1 MSLVLFILYFFRLF
15 FLSDESIQGDLNDL
29 AKYIQM
35 LLNRSKITTFHLVDH
50 SFDDQSALDSK
61 FNETDA
67 IGIPY
72 GLILDEISLQ
82 NGFMKLRNRDTTLS
96 ETIHISQLNH
106 YVPKI
111 FQS

>member
-1 MSLVLFILYFFRLF
+1 MFVICSIHFLFVYV
-15 FLSDESIQGDLNDL
+15 SDESIAADLNDL

-35 LLNRSKITTFHLVDH
+35 LLNRSKITTFDLVNH
-50 SFDDQSALDSK
+50 SFNNKSVLDSK

-82 NGFMKLRNRDTTLS
+82 NGFMKLRSRDTTLS
-96 ETIHISQLNH
+96 ETIHISQLND
-106 YVPKI
+106 YVSKI
-111 FQS
+111 FYS

>member
-1 MSLVLFILYFFRLF
+1 M
-15 FLSDESIQGDLNDL
+15 QADLNDL
-29 AKYIQM
+29 AIYIRM
-35 LLNRSKITTFHLVDH
+35 LLNRSKIITFDFVDH
-50 SFDDQSALDSK
+50 SFDNESALNLK

-72 GLILDEISLQ
+72 GLILNEISLQ

-96 ETIHISQLNH
+96 ETIHISQLND

-111 FQS
+111 FQY